1 MAVSNT
7 DDHFRNHGFIL
18 EKSGWKLSPLYDV
31 NPDIYGN
38 YLSLNVNSEESDLD
52 FELAIRTSAYYGLD
66 EKKAKEIVNEIAENV
81 RDNWK
86 IIAQKYGINRSEIE
100 RMRPAFMIC
109 GE

>member
-1 MAVSNT
+1 M
-7 DDHFRNHGFIL
+7 
-18 EKSGWKLSPLYDV
+18 YDV